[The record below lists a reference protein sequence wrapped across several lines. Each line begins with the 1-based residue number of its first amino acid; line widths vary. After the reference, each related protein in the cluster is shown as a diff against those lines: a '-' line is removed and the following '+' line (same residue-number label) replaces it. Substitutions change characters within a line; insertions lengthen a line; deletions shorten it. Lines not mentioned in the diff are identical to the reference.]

1 MHTVYENIQI
11 WINIYNLIHIQMLSY
26 IIIQSILEYSNTFY
40 NRVKLYLYK
49 SVDRWQRTRETLV
62 DHP

>member
-1 MHTVYENIQI
+1 
-11 WINIYNLIHIQMLSY
+11 MLSY